1 MSYLV
6 RGHAHEHA
14 TRSIPEINL
23 KDNSFDYAAVAK
35 WIQRRYDW
43 NCTQYTLLQA
53 TSTSNRFEVYVEY
66 APAGQQW
73 NGLSFMPLR
82 IRAFTGHSDWVT
94 EASGFD
100 NIPGDP
106 IAMDANYTIEH
117 AKKGVRPGFCKDFSD
132 ARRKALPKIAY
143 HTCNMQNFFDIIY
156 MGIFPGGMGDRQTSR
171 GHAYLTVVPPWDRH
185 GRKAGGAR
193 ADRPINIAVDV
204 EMLIQL
210 GCRLYAP
217 GDGEALVT
225 EDWITNKVLIYA
237 YDAEC
242 AKFIWSNRM
251 YVSVRRNY
259 QDSMKKYRE
268 ETQKGVVGTPVLES
282 FMAKAE
288 KECKLYYKQWAP
300 TACRDMTRP
309 HRIGNVT
316 KVRGVYDENLPKK
329 EQVALEFE
337 TARYGLYRNWA
348 RAVTQQP
355 GETRGR
361 SGLWQDLDPN
371 KQKSTNW
378 RFAEVMRIPDVECP
392 RCKILIPVGTI
403 NCFRCDRLMERMPD
417 IKKIARSDCR
427 RWPTAWACRF
437 PWTRLRLR
445 S

>member
-1 MSYLV
+1 MARRSSPRRRQFPKLLESPGRPVARLLNPREWIKCSGIKTPQIQNYGRRTFLSKKVSYLV

-82 IRAFTGHSDWVT
+82 IRAFTGHNDWVT

-106 IAMDANYTIEH
+106 IAMDVNYTIEH

-143 HTCNMQNFFDIIY
+143 HMCNMQNFFDIIY

-171 GHAYLTVVPPWDRH
+171 GHAYLTIVPPWDRH

-259 QDSMKKYRE
+259 QDSIKKYRE
-268 ETQKGVVGTPVLES
+268 ETQKGVVGRNRSWRRPRRSVSSITNSGPPRHD
-282 FMAKAE
+282 A
-288 KECKLYYKQWAP
+288 AP
-300 TACRDMTRP
+300 P
-309 HRIGNVT
+309 HWQC
-316 KVRGVYDENLPKK
+316 DEG
-329 EQVALEFE
+329 Q
-337 TARYGLYRNWA
+337 G
-348 RAVTQQP
+348 
-355 GETRGR
+355 
-361 SGLWQDLDPN
+361 
-371 KQKSTNW
+371 
-378 RFAEVMRIPDVECP
+378 
-392 RCKILIPVGTI
+392 
-403 NCFRCDRLMERMPD
+403 
-417 IKKIARSDCR
+417 
-427 RWPTAWACRF
+427 
-437 PWTRLRLR
+437 RLRR
-445 S
+445 EPPERRAGRA